1 MYKQAFC
8 LIHSPISET
17 HISFLTYQIN
27 EDGREAENEPM
38 QEDVVEDDEE
48 PVANNGQED
57 EPREVGRFFAVENL
71 WIKL

>member
-1 MYKQAFC
+1 
-8 LIHSPISET
+8 
-17 HISFLTYQIN
+17 
-27 EDGREAENEPM
+27 M